1 MNNGKYLFA
10 QVISFLPVNDFIK
23 CVKKYNGNYK
33 VHHFTCWHQ
42 LMCMLFGQLAN
53 RDSLSDL
60 VTCLNTQR
68 DKWYHLGMGTGL
80 SKSNLAYANENRN
93 WQIFAEYAYILI
105 AEARK
110 ICTSNNDFQLEI
122 QGNVYAVD
130 STTVDLCLNVF
141 WWAKFRKNKAA
152 VKIHTQ
158 YDIKTDIPSYIHITD
173 GSVHDVNFMDIMEYE
188 SGAYY
193 VMDKGYVDF
202 GRLYAIHEHNA
213 YFITRLK
220 DNTNYRRIYS
230 AKVDKSTGV
239 LCDQTIKLNNY
250 VAAKKYPEKLRRIK
264 YYDEII
270 CITLEFVTNNFMLPA
285 LDIARLYKYRWGVEL
300 FFKWIKQHLKV
311 KAFWGYSDNAV
322 RIQIYTAI
330 IAYVTVAIMKEKLK
344 LKHTNYE
351 ILQILSITLLNKTQ
365 LQQLF
370 QESYLNNVKEQYANQ
385 LILL

>member
-80 SKSNLAYANENRN
+80 SKSNLAYANENRD
-93 WQIFAEYAYILI
+93 WHIFEEYAYILI
-105 AEARK
+105 AEARR
-110 ICTSNNDFQLEI
+110 ICTSNNDFQLDIE
-122 QGNVYAVD
+122 GNVYAVD

-152 VKIHTQ
+152 VKVHTQ
-158 YDIKTDIPSYIHITD
+158 YDIKTDIPSYIYITD

-188 SGAYY
+188 CGAYY
-193 VMDKGYVDF
+193 VMDKAYVDF
-202 GRLYAIHEHNA
+202 GRLYNIHEQNA
-213 YFITRLK
+213 FFITRLK

-250 VAAKKYPEKLRRIK
+250 VAAKKYPGKLRRIK

-270 CITLEFVTNNFMLPA
+270 GMNLEFVTNNFLLPA
-285 LDIARLYKYRWGVEL
+285 LDIARLYKHRWGVEL

-322 RIQIYTAI
+322 RVQIYTAI

-344 LKHTNYE
+344 LKHSNYE
-351 ILQILSITLLNKTQ
+351 ILQILSITLLTKTQ

-370 QESYLNNVKEQYANQ
+370 QKSYLNNVKEQEANQ